1 MAISTAELLGKLF
14 TEPLFSEAVK
24 QDIDVVALALDLSPD
39 QVDLLKKIKSSPDMT
54 LSTLAQKAGV
64 EGRGLF
70 EGGDS

>member
-54 LSTLAQKAGV
+54 LSTLARKAGM